1 MKQCDVLSV
10 PQVITFSIL
19 LQPVS
24 ISFYMLILFT
34 PICFFLVAFEFC
46 LWPDLYS
53 WFLHIMPERPS
64 CYPSLPPSM
73 PHCLEDAAFIFF
85 FLVGNVSYY
94 GTHFLLKT
102 VDFVIHLCCGLG
114 HLIPWAYSQFMSFL
128 TSSAACWCQVPLC
141 PFHIARVLKSSL
153 SSLPLTPCAALLV
166 SFWAKMGMNFHSF
179 LQSHF

>member
-1 MKQCDVLSV
+1 MWCTECAPSHNIQ
-10 PQVITFSIL
+10 
-19 LQPVS
+19 
-24 ISFYMLILFT
+24 YFT
-34 PICFFLVAFEFC
+34 TACQHL
-46 LWPDLYS
+46 
-53 WFLHIMPERPS
+53 FLHAHSVHSYLLLPCSIWILSLARSLFMVFTHNARVTLLLS
-64 CYPSLPPSM
+64 LSPSL
-73 PHCLEDAAFIFF
+73 HAALSRRCSVHFFFF